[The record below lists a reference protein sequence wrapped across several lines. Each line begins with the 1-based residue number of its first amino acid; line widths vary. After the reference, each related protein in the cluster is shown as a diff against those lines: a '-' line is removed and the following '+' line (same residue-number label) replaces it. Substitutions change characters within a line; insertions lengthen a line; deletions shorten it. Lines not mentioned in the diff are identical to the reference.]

1 MRQSD
6 ISSPLLPCLLGV
18 VLMASTPVEA
28 QTTAGADGPVSEYP
42 AEFFEPAQPYSAF
55 DMIARLPGFTFY
67 GGDQDVRGFSGASG
81 NVLIDGERPT
91 GKQETLEAILRRIPA
106 RSVVRIELIRPGAPG
121 VDMQGAALLANVVR
135 TSEAVTRGRAEA
147 STQVSSGGRLA
158 PMLSL
163 QMSRRSEDQLLEVS
177 AKSGR
182 EINDRKGEGP
192 KLHLDRAGVL
202 QRSAIFRELEDPD
215 RIEGAVG
222 YEQSLAG
229 GKLRVD
235 ASARRLLTR
244 AAISETVTFPAP
256 ALQRVAEREELHE
269 YELGAR
275 GQRTLASGWRAD
287 VLAMRHE
294 TYKRAEDT
302 AETGDKSTL
311 VKEASDASETIVRGL
326 LQKDGAAT
334 TLVFGAEAAIN
345 RLESH
350 NALFE
355 NRVAILLPAADVT
368 VEERRAEAFATVTW
382 RPSPKLTLEAGARY
396 ERSKLTQGEDAP
408 DRSLGYLKPR
418 GLVIWA
424 PDASN
429 ELRLEV
435 ERRVGQLDFDLFVG
449 TASLTANTVTA
460 GNPDIQPDRTWRA
473 ALAWERRLGQAGSIV
488 VTLRHEAIEGVVDR
502 VPVRG
507 GEEVFDAPG
516 NIGKGTR
523 DEVSV
528 AATLPLEAVGVSG
541 GQVKAD
547 LLWRRSKVIDPA
559 TGMSRAITGEPDFA
573 GAINFTQDLPSLRAR
588 WGIDLALAETT
599 PRFMF
604 NEVRH
609 DHVEARLGAFAEY
622 RPTPA
627 WNVRLRAD
635 NLNGGRVERR
645 REQYDGLRP
654 LAALRRIE
662 TRSTGFGSYF
672 GVTVERALGG

>member
-1 MRQSD
+1 MPQSD
-6 ISSPLLPCLLGV
+6 ILSPLFPGLLGAM
-18 VLMASTPVEA
+18 LIASAPAAA
-28 QTTAGADGPVSEYP
+28 QTTFAADGPVSEFP
-42 AEFFEPAQPYSAF
+42 AAFFDPAQPYSAF

-106 RSVVRIELIRPGAPG
+106 RSVVRVELIRPGAPG

-147 STQVSSGGRLA
+147 STQVSSGGRQA

-163 QMSRRSEDQLLEVS
+163 QMSRRSEDRLLEMS
-177 AKSGR
+177 AKAGR

-192 KLHLDRAGVL
+192 KRHLDPSGVL
-202 QRSAIFRELEDPD
+202 QRSAIFRELYYPD

-222 YEQSLAG
+222 YEQGFAG

-235 ASARRLLTR
+235 ASARRSLTR
-244 AAISETVTFPAP
+244 AAITETVTFPAP
-256 ALQRVAEREELHE
+256 ALQQVAEREELHE
-269 YELGAR
+269 YELGVR
-275 GQRTLASGWRAD
+275 HQRTLPSGWRAD
-287 VLAMRHE
+287 VLALRHE
-294 TYKRAEDT
+294 TYKRAKDT
-302 AETGDKSTL
+302 AEEAGKSTL
-311 VKEASDASETIVRGL
+311 AKEAADASETIVRGL
-326 LQKDGAAT
+326 LQRDGAAT

-355 NRVAILLPAADVT
+355 NGLAVLLPAADVT
-368 VEERRAEAFATVTW
+368 VEERRAEAFATATW
-382 RPSPKLTLEAGARY
+382 RPSSKLTLEAGARY
-396 ERSKLTQGEDAP
+396 ERSKLTQGEAP

-418 GLVIWA
+418 GVVIWA
-424 PDASN
+424 ADPRN

-449 TASLTANTVTA
+449 TASLVANTVTA
-460 GNPDIQPDRTWRA
+460 GNPDVQPDRTWRT
-473 ALAWERRLGQAGSIV
+473 ALAWERRFGEAGSIV
-488 VTLRHEAIEGVVDR
+488 VTLRHDAIEGVIDR

-507 GEEVFDAPG
+507 GKDIFDAPG
-516 NIGKGTR
+516 NIGNGTR
-523 DEVSV
+523 DEVAI
-528 AATLPLEAVGVSG
+528 AATLPLEAIGVVG

-547 LLWRRSKVIDPA
+547 LLWRRSEVIDPA
-559 TGMSRAITGEPDFA
+559 TGLSRAISGEPDFA
-573 GAINFTQDLPSLRAR
+573 GAIHFTHDLPSLRAR
-588 WGIDLALAETT
+588 WGLDLVLAETT

-604 NEVRH
+604 NEVRYE
-609 DHVEARLGAFAEY
+609 HVEARLGAFAEY

-635 NLNGGRVERR
+635 NLTGGRGERR
-645 REQYDGLRP
+645 REEYDGLRP
-654 LAALRRIE
+654 SAVFKRVE